1 MKREKPPWQVPWRE
15 WAARWRA
22 DMGRVTVAIVGLG
35 QIGGSIGMALIK
47 RRLSPRVIGIDTDP
61 KTLRRALARKACHET
76 GTMKSI
82 GEAGLVILAA
92 PARQI
97 IRMAP
102 QVLRWAKPDAIITDV
117 GSTKREIAAA
127 YRGAKRF
134 VPGHPMAGTE
144 RAGIDGA
151 DPELFRGVPRPG
163 SRECWTSWM
172 LGRRPLVDSM
182 SKLVFALGALPFHVT
197 PAQHDRWVAFT
208 SHLPYVLALILASG
222 RRQMKDGQYLVG
234 GSFRSA
240 TRVAAQP
247 PSMGL
252 DILLTNRFNIA
263 READRMARSLSKV
276 AVLLRKGNE
285 KALRR
290 LIEEGR
296 P

>member
-1 MKREKPPWQVPWRE
+1 M
-15 WAARWRA
+15 
-22 DMGRVTVAIVGLG
+22 
-35 QIGGSIGMALIK
+35 
-47 RRLSPRVIGIDTDP
+47 
-61 KTLRRALARKACHET
+61 
-76 GTMKSI
+76 
-82 GEAGLVILAA
+82 ILAA

-144 RAGIDGA
+144 RAGIEAA
-151 DPELFRGVPRPG
+151 DPNLFTG
-163 SRECWTSWM
+163 SSWTNWV
-172 LGRRPLVDSM
+172 LGWRRTKDHVSVVNLVY
-182 SKLVFALGALPFHVT
+182 ALGASPCPLAPEH
-197 PAQHDRWVAFT
+197 HDRLVAFT
-208 SHLPYVLALILASG
+208 SHLPYVLALLLVQGMAG
-222 RRQMKDGQYLVG
+222 RDGLVG

-247 PSMGL
+247 PAMGL

-263 READRMARSLSKV
+263 REAERMARSLSKV

-290 LIEEGR
+290 LIEDGK